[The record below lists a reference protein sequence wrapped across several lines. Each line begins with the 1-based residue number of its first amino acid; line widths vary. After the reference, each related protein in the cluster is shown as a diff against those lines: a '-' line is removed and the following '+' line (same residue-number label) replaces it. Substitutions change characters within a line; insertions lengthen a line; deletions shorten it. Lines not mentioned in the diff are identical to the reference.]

1 MKNKKEIAAIP
12 LVIHIY
18 LSETG
23 EYQTELE
30 MLTEGNIDLTNE
42 EFQQLLE
49 KSKVLDQPKKM
60 SGRIGQ
66 CLFILGKIKE
76 LAGDDPDELAVKLKT
91 NELNTRVLLQQALHS
106 ASIEFN
112 STYATCQDK
121 MCRQLE
127 MKVVDWDP
135 LIEQWIVK
143 GKGSPIKELLLKHVP
158 NTAMRESDIKH
169 INDFFR
175 KDYEKWNIV

>member
-49 KSKVLDQPKKM
+49 KSKVLDQPMKM

-143 GKGSPIKELLLKHVP
+143 GKGSPIKELLLK
-158 NTAMRESDIKH
+158 TLFSTILIIFCGAH
-169 INDFFR
+169 ITKSFKVRR
-175 KDYEKWNIV
+175 KKKQIQ